1 MIRVISSLLLYLCL
15 SVAVAAANNEQ
26 LVGGELQRDVVVTLD
41 SGEILKGPLIE
52 ETAEFYKI
60 DHVILGEITIPIIRV
75 VSLEYVQPGAG
86 NEPETLPK
94 PIVTPDHPTPVV
106 IPPDEPLKKDKDEQ
120 AEKTKAEPKPEVKPI
135 WSGSLEMGVNGSE
148 GNTEMQRGRIVFDAK
163 RKTESQTLDLRFRY
177 QAAQTNSETSE
188 NRLFARAKN
197 EWATSKADWRLFL
210 EGSAERDEF
219 RDFDWRLTGNAGYA
233 YEWIKNDA
241 TSLTLRAGL
250 GGSTEFGSPNDELDP
265 EGTLAYE
272 LRHKINKNMS
282 LTSNGE
288 IILDL
293 RETGEYRTRVNA
305 AIDTNLD
312 ESGAWKLRI
321 GVEDRYESN
330 TTRAKKNDFDYFV
343 SLVYRF

>member
-1 MIRVISSLLLYLCL
+1 MIRVICFLLLYLCL
-15 SVAVAAANNEQ
+15 PASIAAANEQ
-26 LVGGELQRDVVVTLD
+26 LVGGELEREVVITLD

-52 ETAEFYKI
+52 ETAEFYKL

-75 VSLEYVQPGAG
+75 ELLEYVEAGIG
-86 NEPETLPK
+86 NEPENMPQ
-94 PIVTPDHPTPVV
+94 PIVPPADPEPVV
-106 IPPDEPLKKDKDEQ
+106 IPHDEPEQEAEEKKT
-120 AEKTKAEPKPEVKPI
+120 AEAKQEPKPEVKPI

-148 GNTEMQRGRIVFDAK
+148 GNTQMQRGRVVLDAK
-163 RKTESQTLDLRFRY
+163 RKTERETLDLRIRY

-197 EWATSKADWRLFL
+197 EWATSKARWRLFL

-219 RDFDWRLTGNAGYA
+219 RDFDWRVTGNAGYA

-241 TSLTLRAGL
+241 TNLTFRAGL

-272 LRHKINKNMS
+272 LRHKINKQMS

-288 IILDL
+288 VILDL
-293 RETGEYRTRVNA
+293 RETGEYRTRITA

-321 GVEDRYESN
+321 GIEDRYESN